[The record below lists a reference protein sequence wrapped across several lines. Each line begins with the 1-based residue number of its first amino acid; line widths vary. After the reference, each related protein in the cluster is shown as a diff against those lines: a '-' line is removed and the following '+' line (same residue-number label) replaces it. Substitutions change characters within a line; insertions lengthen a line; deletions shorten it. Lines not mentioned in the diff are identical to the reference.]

1 MEGQIGVLDWLFIH
15 VHSFTWQKKYRHLHS
30 RRDEQRT
37 AALGTLP
44 AVLAAASQ
52 GGRQGAEPSTDQPV
66 HSVTAYSTSTA
77 CITLGHLY
85 PRGTDVSVTVN
96 VELLLETLA
105 GEATRTG
112 EWVNVIGY
120 VKGGSGSAATAT
132 ATVQAVMVWPAG
144 PMDIQQYEA
153 ALEEDYA

>member
-1 MEGQIGVLDWLFIH
+1 MSTVI
-15 VHSFTWQKKYRHLHS
+15 
-30 RRDEQRT
+30 
-37 AALGTLP
+37 AA
-44 AVLAAASQ
+44 
-52 GGRQGAEPSTDQPV
+52 E
-66 HSVTAYSTSTA
+66 SVTAYSTSTA

-105 GEATRTG
+105 GEATHTG

-120 VKGGSGSAATAT
+120 IKHAAVGRSGRGSGT

-153 ALEEDYA
+153 ALDGAQ